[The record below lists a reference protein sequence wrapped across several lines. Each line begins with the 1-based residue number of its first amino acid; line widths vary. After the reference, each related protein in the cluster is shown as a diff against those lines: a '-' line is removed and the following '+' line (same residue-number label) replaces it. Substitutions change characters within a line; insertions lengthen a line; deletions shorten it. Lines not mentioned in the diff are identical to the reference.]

1 MRQVIFDKNF
11 PHYELPEVLHAL
23 GCSRCPEALTL
34 LCEIGSTTLERPER
48 IMEEWIKAV
57 ATFGSPESTRILLS
71 FIEPEDEGPVVGI
84 DPQSYHGDLLAAH
97 IIDIAGEDLAI
108 KRRILRLCEMQL
120 PPAKR
125 ALLTKVI
132 AKLGT
137 GEAILAGLNLIDDTV
152 TSNHTATSSVP
163 YDLWK
168 AIENTFLEQRS
179 YGKTGSSYTL
189 VPRPSNAIRAR
200 LFEMTL
206 RDKRRSHSA
215 FALLGQIEVWRLE
228 HGRPGAEPRHPAFD
242 SGELWP
248 PLNHSSRFIQA

>member
-1 MRQVIFDKNF
+1 M
-11 PHYELPEVLHAL
+11 
-23 GCSRCPEALTL
+23 G
-34 LCEIGSTTLERPER
+34 
-48 IMEEWIKAV
+48 EWIKAV
-57 ATFGSPESTRILLS
+57 AMFGSPESTRILLS
-71 FIEPEDEGPVVGI
+71 FIEPEDEGPVVEI
-84 DPQSYHGDLLAAH
+84 EPQSYHSDLLAAR

-120 PPAKR
+120 PAAKR
-125 ALLTKVI
+125 ALLTQVI

-137 GEAILAGLNLIDDTV
+137 SEAVLAGLNLIDDTV
-152 TSNHTATSSVP
+152 TSNHTATSPVP

-168 AIENTFLEQRS
+168 AIENAFLEQQP

-189 VPRPSNAIRAR
+189 VPRPSNAVRAR

-215 FALLGQIEVWRLE
+215 FALLGQIEVWRIE

-248 PLNHSSRFIQA
+248 PIDHNSCFIQA